1 MTKGR
6 KNVRSAAASLH
17 DTKAFFT
24 LHLASNLVSALLST
38 LVVRFDVA
46 TWSSAFFATAS
57 ISLTFHKRL
66 LSLLSKV

>member
-6 KNVRSAAASLH
+6 KNVRSATASLH

-38 LVVRFDVA
+38 LA
-46 TWSSAFFATAS
+46 AFFATAS
-57 ISLTFHKRL
+57 ISLTFYIKTFIFTKER
-66 LSLLSKV
+66 